1 MSHLINQRKSLII
14 TSRFLEMIV
23 NSENVIIS
31 LSPEKFC
38 SIKLMFKLQSTI
50 FGIKKSFGLFGWTIL
65 AILLVKLDYRF
76 LQQQQQTQ
84 VIKKSNSYYSR
95 TLLSKVSQ
103 MKLLWWIN
111 DIEIFNER
119 VLVQAPAQVLLRK
132 RYFFN
137 RLGCSVGRTSK

>member
-1 MSHLINQRKSLII
+1 MSHLINQRKSVII

-50 FGIKKSFGLFGWTIL
+50 FRIKKSFGLFGWTIL